1 MIWKVLS
8 QFWNFDVL
16 HCFYCS
22 SRVLVIF
29 MNVGLKKEKFRQMG
43 IFLEMFMQL
52 NGYSLSNSQAVI
64 GDYAVFTGMDFS
76 NWISCQLIN
85 PALIFFPQKD
95 EHSVSLRQLNKFIN
109 CLQTKLAYQRSL
121 SKINRTIKKK
131 NLLGCSH
138 C

>member
-1 MIWKVLS
+1 
-8 QFWNFDVL
+8 
-16 HCFYCS
+16 
-22 SRVLVIF
+22 
-29 MNVGLKKEKFRQMG
+29 
-43 IFLEMFMQL
+43 
-52 NGYSLSNSQAVI
+52 
-64 GDYAVFTGMDFS
+64 MDFS

-131 NLLGCSH
+131 KNYLAAVIADVKISKSVEASGVSSAFSLILNFNH
-138 C
+138 